1 MGCRSTSCSAN
12 QRSASADRTEHHLP
26 PSALYKRGV
35 KLCLI
40 ALVAACSSTPPAVPS
55 PHPASCAAHDPCWP
69 SASEWASLREQVHG
83 HLQTAQPAQ
92 LGKNPFELEDSPEAT
107 QSRGWLDAW
116 TAVASPYVVAAES
129 ASDVA
134 AAVTFARTHHIRLVV
149 KGTGHDYLGRSSA
162 PDSLMIWTHAMRT
175 ITMVDAFVPEGCN
188 VAAVPAVTIGAGA
201 RWIEAYQQVSIAHH
215 RYVQGGGCTS
225 VGVAGGFLQ
234 GGGYG
239 SWSRKFGVA
248 AASLLEAEVVTADGE
263 VRVANACNNPDL
275 FWALRGGGGGTFGVV
290 TRVTLATYPLPTTF
304 GIVAGTIESP
314 TRQAFRALV
323 GEVMAFYRDQL
334 ANEHWGEHI
343 ELEGNKL
350 TFSLVFEGLDQAQAD
365 AAWAPLRTWLAQ
377 HPEQTATFV
386 VRALPAELMWN
397 AAMLHAVAPDVIS
410 LDDRPDAPTR
420 FWWAGDGFQVGAY
433 WYAYQSRW
441 IPQRLL
447 GSDAFTD
454 ALIEAS
460 QHWSVQLHFNKALG
474 GAAPEAIAR
483 SKATSVNP
491 AVFDAAAL
499 VIIGALTDATP
510 DPTKGA
516 DQRAAVAA
524 AMSPIKKL
532 TPAASY
538 VNETDYFEP
547 DWQQSLWGANYP
559 RLLSIKHAVD
569 PTNLF
574 VCHHCVGSE

>member
-1 MGCRSTSCSAN
+1 
-12 QRSASADRTEHHLP
+12 
-26 PSALYKRGV
+26 LYKRRV
-35 KLCLI
+35 KLSLV
-40 ALVAACSSTPPAVPS
+40 ALVVACSSTPPAAPT
-55 PHPASCAAHDPCWP
+55 PLPRAALCTAHEPCWP
-69 SASEWASLREQVHG
+69 TASEWSALRDQVHG
-83 HLQTAQPAQ
+83 HLQTEQPAPVST
-92 LGKNPFELEDSPEAT
+92 NPFALEDAPAAT

-116 TAVASPYVVAAES
+116 TPAASPYIVAAETP
-129 ASDVA
+129 SDVA
-134 AAVTFARTHHIRLVV
+134 AAVTFARTHHLRLVV

-162 PDSLMIWTHAMRT
+162 PDSLMIWTHAMRA
-175 ITMVDAFVPEGCN
+175 IAVDDAFVPQGCH
-188 VAAVPAVTIGAGA
+188 VPALPAVTVGAGA
-201 RWIEAYQQVSIAHH
+201 RWSEAYQEVSIVHR

-263 VRVANACNNPDL
+263 IRIANACQNSDL

-290 TRVTLATYPLPTTF
+290 TKVTLATYPLPASF

-314 TRQAFRALV
+314 TPQAFRALV
-323 GEVMAFYRDQL
+323 GEVMMFYRDQL

-343 ELEGNKL
+343 ELEGQKL
-350 TFSLVFEGLDQAQAD
+350 TFSLAFEGLDQAQAE
-365 AAWAPLRTWLAQ
+365 AAWAPLRAWLAQ
-377 HPEQTATFV
+377 HPEQVAKFV
-386 VRALPAELMWN
+386 VRAMPAELMWN
-397 AAMLHAVAPDVIS
+397 AAMLHVVAPDAIR
-410 LDDRPDAPTR
+410 LDDHPDAPATQ

-441 IPQRLL
+441 IPQHLL
-447 GSDAFTD
+447 GGD
-454 ALIEAS
+454 ALADALVEAA
-460 QHWSVQLHFNKALG
+460 QKWSLQLHFNKALG

-483 SKATSVNP
+483 SKETSVNP
-491 AVFDAAAL
+491 AVFDASAL
-499 VIIGALTDATP
+499 VIIGALTGATP

-516 DQRAAVAA
+516 EQRDAVAA
-524 AMSPIKKL
+524 AMAPIKKL

-547 DWQQSLWGANYP
+547 DWQHSFWGTNYA